1 MRKGAKAGPKRASKP
16 RVANP
21 ATASTAKKKRP
32 AGKAAR
38 RKTVSP
44 ADARLV
50 LAADCTLREA
60 PALKAQLLA
69 TISATPQVIIE
80 AGAVERIDAA
90 GLQLLVAFAR
100 REAAAG
106 RRLAWQSVSDEL
118 RGAGARLGLLDPLGL
133 ATEAR

>member
-1 MRKGAKAGPKRASKP
+1 MRKGAKARPKRASKP
-16 RVANP
+16 RVATPSN
-21 ATASTAKKKRP
+21 ASTAKQRP

-38 RKTVSP
+38 RKPSSP
-44 ADARLV
+44 TDARLV

-69 TISATPQVIIE
+69 ANSATPQVTIE

-118 RGAGARLGLLDPLGL
+118 RGVGARLGLLDSLGL
-133 ATEAR
+133 AAEGR